1 MEKRGNHSKSAA
13 IVCNNKS
20 QQRKKHEKVSSTR
33 KIEHL

>member
-13 IVCNNKS
+13 IVCNKKS
-20 QQRKKHEKVSSTR
+20 QQRTKHKKVSGVR